1 MSKTVKTKPKKD
13 EPKSLSHWREP
24 EQLKRITKW
33 AEQGLSMDDIANN
46 IGITG
51 RTLYNWRDKDRSIFH
66 ALTKGQDTAVE
77 ILENALFKRAIGY
90 DIEEVTY
97 RFDEEGNKIPQR
109 SQTKHIYPDVTAL
122 KFALINKSSG
132 KWTDRVEYNDQSA
145 HDKLDK
151 MLEKM
156 KDSALDVD

>member
-1 MSKTVKTKPKKD
+1 MRENKTIEHWEKEEKLKKIEEWASK
-13 EPKSLSHWREP
+13 
-24 EQLKRITKW
+24 
-33 AEQGLSMDDIANN
+33 GLSVNEVAKN

-51 RTLYNWRDKDRSIFH
+51 RTLYNWRNKSDSIFH

-77 ILENALFKRAIGY
+77 ILENALFKRAVGY

-97 RFDEEGNKIPQR
+97 RYDEDGNKIKQR

-132 KWTDRVEYNDQSA
+132 KWRDRVEYTDESA
-145 HDKLDK
+145 HNKLDELLNK
-151 MLEKM
+151 FEAQA
-156 KDSALDVD
+156 KDE